1 MPASPSS
8 TSTTMTVDLAQRD
21 ALTARPYLVSMVR
34 QQTHDIVTID
44 VRPEAEP
51 IEFSPGQFDMVYVYG
66 VGEAAIS
73 ISSDPATPEVLSHT
87 IRAVGW
93 VTRALNGLQPGS
105 TIGIRGPYGRG
116 WPLDEA
122 EGRDLVI
129 VAGGIGLAPVRPA
142 IVQALQQRDRFRR
155 IVLLT
160 GARSPR
166 DLVFR
171 DDLERWDASRDI
183 DVHVT
188 VDSAVRGWSGRVG
201 VVTKLIPRV
210 PFDPENA
217 VIFTCGPE
225 VMMQLTATALTT
237 RGVPPNRIH
246 VTLERNMTCGVG
258 TCGHCQL
265 GPIFVCR
272 DGPVFPWPQVER
284 LLAVREL

>member
-1 MPASPSS
+1 M
-8 TSTTMTVDLAQRD
+8 TTVDLPAPTRGT
-21 ALTARPYLVSMVR
+21 LTGRPYLVSTVR
-34 QQTHDIVTID
+34 HQTHDIVTID
-44 VRPEAEP
+44 VRPEQEP
-51 IEFSPGQFDMVYVYG
+51 IAFQPGQFDMVYVYG

-73 ISSDPATPEVLSHT
+73 ISSDPATPGLLSHT

-93 VTRALNGLQPGS
+93 VTKALNDLQPGT
-105 TIGIRGPYGRG
+105 TIGIRGPYGRP

-122 EGRDLVI
+122 AGHDLVI

-142 IVQALQQRDRFRR
+142 IVQALRERERFGRL
-155 IVLLT
+155 VLLT

-171 DDLERWDASRDI
+171 DDLERWDADRAI

-217 VIFTCGPE
+217 VVLTCGPE
-225 VMMQLTATALTT
+225 VMMRFTAQALLA
-237 RGVPPNRIH
+237 RGVPPERIH
-246 VTLERNMTCGVG
+246 VTLERNMRCGVG

-265 GPIFVCR
+265 GPVLVCR
-272 DGPVFPWPQVER
+272 DGPVFAWPEVAQ
-284 LLAVREL
+284 LLDVREL

>member
-1 MPASPSS
+1 
-8 TSTTMTVDLAQRD
+8 MTVLDVPTRGT
-21 ALTARPYLVSMVR
+21 LTSRPYQITTVR

-44 VRPEAEP
+44 VAPQQHP
-51 IEFSPGQFDMVYVYG
+51 IAFRPGQFDMVYVYG

-73 ISSDPATPEVLSHT
+73 ISSDPATPGLLSHT

-93 VTRALNGLQPGS
+93 VTRALNDLQPG
-105 TIGIRGPYGRG
+105 TRIGIRGPYGRP
-116 WPLDEA
+116 WPLEEA
-122 EGRDLVI
+122 EGKDLVI

-142 IVQALQQRDRFRR
+142 IVEALRHRERYGR

-171 DDLERWDASRDI
+171 DDLDRWHADRGI

-188 VDSAVRGWSGRVG
+188 VDSAVRGWGGRVG

-217 VIFTCGPE
+217 VVLTCGPE
-225 VMMQLTATALTT
+225 VMMWFSAEALLK
-237 RGVPPNRIH
+237 RGVPPERIY
-246 VTLERNMTCGVG
+246 VTLERNMKCGVG

-265 GPIFVCR
+265 GPKFLCR
-272 DGPVFPWPQVER
+272 DGPVFSWPEVAG
-284 LLAVREL
+284 LLDVREL